1 MLGQIPIIYAIF
13 PMFIIQKNVR
23 LLKKLLLFASLVLLL
38 NACSIL
44 SELKA
49 LSKCEFRLHSLA
61 EPSLCGVEVSQK
73 SSWTDFS
80 IMEGQMIARNLLSST
95 LPFDIVVN
103 VEVRNPGST
112 AAALNALHWIAYV
125 DNMQVAEGTVTERVE
140 IPSSGG
146 LALVPVQI
154 HTDLIDFLERDSPR
168 TMLNF
173 ALSLVNSRDRS
184 SKVSLKI
191 KPSIMVGTQTL
202 KYPGYFTLTKEFSS
216 GD

>member
-1 MLGQIPIIYAIF
+1 MLGQIPIIYTIF
-13 PMFIIQKNVR
+13 PKFIIQKNAR
-23 LLKKLLLFASLVLLL
+23 PLKKLLLFAILVLLL

-112 AAALNALHWIAYV
+112 AAALNALQWIAYV

-140 IPSSGG
+140 IPPSEG
-146 LALVPVQI
+146 LALVPVLI

-202 KYPGYFTLTKEFSS
+202 QYPGYFTLTKEFSS